1 MVEPKE
7 HWISKVEQLKK
18 SRNFEEAIK
27 ILDKVQE
34 IEKEENNE
42 NFWYKKAINYV
53 EIGEYENAKEAL
65 EKDLEINPKSYDT
78 FFLMGK
84 ILYELKKYE
93 ESLECYNKAIEEQDS
108 LHLRNTHKI
117 DQMKKVHKF
126 EEAVKYSD
134 MVYQEKQIDNVYW
147 RHKGM
152 TLFKLKKFDEASS
165 CFERVLKSDEN
176 NEKTLYE
183 LAKSELFLG
192 KIQKSL
198 KILEKICV
206 INPSIREKL
215 RIDKDFDHLADEKQF
230 RNLAGF
236 NI

>member
-1 MVEPKE
+1 M
-7 HWISKVEQLKK
+7 
-18 SRNFEEAIK
+18 
-27 ILDKVQE
+27 
-34 IEKEENNE
+34 
-42 NFWYKKAINYV
+42 
-53 EIGEYENAKEAL
+53 
-65 EKDLEINPKSYDT
+65 
-78 FFLMGK
+78 
-84 ILYELKKYE
+84 
-93 ESLECYNKAIEEQDS
+93 ECYNKAIEEQDS
-108 LHLRNTHKI
+108 LQVRNTHKS
-117 DQMKKVHKF
+117 DQINKVHKF

-215 RIDKDFDHLADEKQF
+215 RIDKDFDHLADEICSI
-230 RNLAGF
+230 RERAR
-236 NI
+236 